1 MPGGAL
7 QGDFFPT
14 TTMNPADLEK
24 LRIILYPDP
33 ALARLCAPVETFDD
47 DLQAL
52 SGRLLAVM
60 KEANGVGLAA
70 PQLGVLLR
78 VFVCNPAAE
87 PGADLVCV
95 NPRFVELTG
104 AEVKD
109 EGCLSIP
116 DVTVAMRRATCAVME
131 ASDVEGKPF
140 TKTGEDL
147 VARVWQHEAD
157 HLDGRL
163 ITDNMSPT
171 DVISNR
177 RAVKQLEQDYPVAHR
192 L

>member
-1 MPGGAL
+1 
-7 QGDFFPT
+7 
-14 TTMNPADLEK
+14 MNTADLEK
-24 LRIILYPDP
+24 LRILLYPDP
-33 ALARLCAPVETFDD
+33 SLANVCAPVESFDE
-47 DLQAL
+47 DLEAL
-52 SGRLLAVM
+52 VNRLLAVM
-60 KEANGVGLAA
+60 KEASGVGLAA
-70 PQLGVLLR
+70 PQVGVLLR

-87 PGADLVCV
+87 PGAALICV
-95 NPRFVELTG
+95 NPRFVRLTG
-104 AEVKD
+104 ADVQD

-116 DVTVAMRRATCAVME
+116 GVTVAMRRATCVVME
-131 ASDVEGKPF
+131 AFDVEGKPF
-140 TKTGEDL
+140 TKTGENL

-177 RAVKQLEQDYPVAHR
+177 RAVKQLEQDYPAARR